1 MSRFPVE
8 SELCDSVTGAGRPEH
23 NCAEIVR
30 RRVVE
35 HGWSDRVALRTPAGE
50 WTHGQVHDLA
60 GRAATVL
67 SGLGVR
73 AGDRLLLALPDC
85 AAWPVA
91 FLAGA
96 RLGALVVCVNPGL
109 SADEHRHVLDV
120 VDPVVVIA
128 DEPIA
133 GVHVLGGDDLCE
145 RARGAEVAP
154 VAPVRPEDPLYA
166 QFTSGTT
173 GAPKG
178 IVHTH
183 ADPGRYY
190 ELVGVPVVEPRPE
203 DVTFSAS
210 KLYFAYGFGNA
221 FVFPLWSG
229 SSVVLMRE
237 KPTPRAVADLVATH
251 GVTLLYA
258 VPSLYAG
265 LVAERPE
272 AFVSVRAAVSAG
284 EALPPA
290 VAERTA
296 DLLGFLPLD
305 QLGST
310 EAGHGIC
317 SNTIHDNRP
326 GTIGRALPGYE
337 LRVVAENGEPVADG
351 GEGRLWVRG
360 PTLFQSFLDGAS
372 GAPGRNWW
380 ATGDLVVRR
389 PDGALTHRGRIDD
402 LEMVGGIT
410 VAPAEIERLLGGH
423 RGVSAVVVTAVRD
436 ERGASKLWAFVVPA
450 PEAGPLDQLSA
461 DLLALARRS
470 LAPFKVPR
478 GVRFVADLPRT
489 ATGKTRRFLVREGR
503 W

>member
-1 MSRFPVE
+1 MPIFPVE
-8 SELCDSVTGAGRPEH
+8 SAFSDSTAGAGRIES
-23 NCAEIVR
+23 NCAEILR

-35 HGWSDRVALRTPAGE
+35 HGWSDRAALRVGTEE
-50 WTHGQVHDLA
+50 WTHGQVHDLSA
-60 GRAATVL
+60 RAASVL
-67 SGLGVR
+67 SAYGVR
-73 AGDRLLLALPDC
+73 PGDRVLLALPDS

-96 RLGALVVCVNPGL
+96 RLGAVVVCVNPAL
-109 SADEHRHVLDV
+109 SADEHRHILNGAE
-120 VDPVVVIA
+120 PALVIA
-128 DEPIA
+128 DAPVA
-133 GVHVLGGDDLCE
+133 GIDALGGGELCE
-145 RARGAEVAP
+145 RACNAQPAP

-173 GAPKG
+173 GVPKG
-178 IVHTH
+178 IVHAH
-183 ADPGRYY
+183 ADLGLFY
-190 ELVGVPVVEPRPE
+190 ELVGVPVINPRPE

-229 SSVVLMRE
+229 SSVVLLPE
-237 KPTPRAVADLVATH
+237 KPTPRAVADLIAAH
-251 GVTLLYA
+251 GVTVLYA
-258 VPSLYAG
+258 VPSLYAA

-272 AFVSVRAAVSAG
+272 AFRSLRAAVSAG

-296 DLLGFLPLD
+296 AVLGVVPLD

-310 EAGHGIC
+310 EVGHGIC
-317 SNTIHDNRP
+317 SNTVHLDRP
-326 GTIGRALPGYE
+326 GTVGGALPGYS
-337 LRVVAENGEPVADG
+337 LQVLAEDGEPVPDG
-351 GEGRLWVRG
+351 AEGRLWVRG
-360 PTLFQSFLDGAS
+360 PTLFRSYLDGS
-372 GAPGRNWW
+372 PGAPGPGWW

-389 PDGALTHRGRIDD
+389 PDGAVAHRGRVDD

-410 VAPAEIERLLGGH
+410 VAPAEIERLLGSH
-423 RGVSAVVVTAVRD
+423 PDVSAVVVTAVRD
-436 ERGASKLWAFVVPA
+436 DRGASKLWAFVVPA
-450 PEAGPLDQLSA
+450 PGAGPPERLSA

-478 GVRFVADLPRT
+478 GVRLVADLPRT
-489 ATGKTRRFLVREGR
+489 ATGKTRRFLVREGH